1 MPVIPGKSK
10 KQIGYRIPPDI
21 ERKFDELI
29 ESGLFQSQTDI
40 ITAALREFFIRE
52 WVDERIKQFLIS
64 KEGKELIRKII
75 EEKD

>member
-1 MPVIPGKSK
+1 MPSIPGKSK

-21 ERKFDELI
+21 ERKFNELI
-29 ESGLFQSQTDI
+29 KSRAYQSQTDI

-52 WVDERIKQFLIS
+52 WVDERIRQYLTS
-64 KEGKELIRKII
+64 DEGKKLIIKII